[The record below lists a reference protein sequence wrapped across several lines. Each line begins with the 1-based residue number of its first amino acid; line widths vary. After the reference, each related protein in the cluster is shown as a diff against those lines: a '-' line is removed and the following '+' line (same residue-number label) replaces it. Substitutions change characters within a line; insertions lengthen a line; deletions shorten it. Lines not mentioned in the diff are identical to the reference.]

1 MPCILGKE
9 LYIITKELCFRAKV
23 PYILTKEAY
32 ILTKEAW
39 MIQEDENGSVKEE
52 LGKGDVAQQ
61 TEAGTASA
69 DVRCVVCCV

>member
-1 MPCILGKE
+1 VPCILGKE

-61 TEAGTASA
+61 TEAGIASD
-69 DVRCVVCCV
+69 DVRSGVCCV